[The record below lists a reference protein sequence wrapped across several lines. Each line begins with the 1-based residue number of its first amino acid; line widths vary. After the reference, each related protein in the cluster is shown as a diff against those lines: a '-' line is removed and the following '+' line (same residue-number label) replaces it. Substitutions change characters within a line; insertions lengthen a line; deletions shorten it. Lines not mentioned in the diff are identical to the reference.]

1 MCVTETC
8 RTRGPEA
15 GDLPGGAV
23 VQAGR
28 EGRRAGL
35 AMSRGLRVPPAAPPV
50 LSGHRQGGVKDCG
63 GGGEGVSRWRGGTG
77 TVAEWQLVASVL
89 PPSGVGGQTGTMWR
103 PKLSA

>member
-1 MCVTETC
+1 M
-8 RTRGPEA
+8 
-15 GDLPGGAV
+15 

-28 EGRRAGL
+28 EGWRAGL

-50 LSGHRQGGVKDCG
+50 LSGQRQGDVKDCG